1 MHCVFLW
8 RNWEAHVTI
17 YLDNQ
22 TKLQEGGDVSDP
34 SQFFEEKL
42 ELSRAS
48 VEIPFWTTSLNI
60 TYPWKRNKI
69 TDNFSFLCD
78 RHLNIFLKASFF
90 ESTKVYLTSFEDLL
104 LILLL
109 EIVPI
114 RASYFPSANF
124 LALYCTPL
132 TPF

>member
-48 VEIPFWTTSLNI
+48 VEIPF
-60 TYPWKRNKI
+60 
-69 TDNFSFLCD
+69 
-78 RHLNIFLKASFF
+78 
-90 ESTKVYLTSFEDLL
+90 
-104 LILLL
+104 
-109 EIVPI
+109 
-114 RASYFPSANF
+114 
-124 LALYCTPL
+124 
-132 TPF
+132 